1 MKIAL
6 LVCDHVPEDLQPV
19 HGTYPQM
26 FERFFQLPMDS
37 WYVCD
42 DNFPALEDYDAFICT
57 GSRFSVY
64 DDEPWIIRLQEF
76 TRRVYLSE
84 KKFIGICFGHQ
95 MIGQA
100 LGGKVERSHHGFL
113 IGIHTFDI
121 QQTAEWMETETSH
134 YNVLMLCRDQVT
146 LLPDGSNLLASSP
159 QCRVGMYSVGKHFLG
174 IQGHPEFTNGYNRD
188 LFERRLNIND
198 DKKKRLALT
207 SFDEKKADSSI
218 LSDYFRN
225 FLSS

>member
-26 FERFFQLPMDS
+26 FESFFQLPMDA

-64 DDEPWIIRLQEF
+64 DDIPWIKQLQEF
-76 TRRVYLSE
+76 TRLVYRAE
-84 KKFIGICFGHQ
+84 KKYVGVCYGHQ
-95 MIGQA
+95 MIAQA
-100 LGGKVERSHHGFL
+100 LGGEVKRSEHGYL
-113 IGIHTFDI
+113 IGIHTFEVI
-121 QQTAEWMETETSH
+121 QTSYWMEPVVTF
-134 YNVLMLCRDQVT
+134 YNSLMLCQDQVMQ
-146 LLPDGSNLLASSP
+146 LPVDGQILAKSP

-174 IQGHPEFTNGYNRD
+174 IQGHPEFTNAYNRD
-188 LFERRLNIND
+188 LFERRLNIGDN
-198 DKKKRLALT
+198 
-207 SFDEKKADSSI
+207 EKKSVALKSFEEKKPDS
-218 LSDYFRN
+218 LLLAGYLRN
-225 FLSS
+225 FLHS